1 MTVTLPPDY
10 KPSEKET
17 FLNDLQL
24 EYFRQKLLQWRMEL
38 LEEVNETRTNLKET
52 SLVEPDLGVRA
63 SVEADRSL
71 ELRTRDRARK
81 LISKIDEALARI
93 EGGSYGYC
101 EETNEA
107 IGIKRLEAR
116 PIATLS
122 LEAQERHER
131 IEKTYLAE

>member
-10 KPSEKET
+10 EPSEKET

-93 EGGSYGYC
+93 EDGSYGYC
-101 EETNEA
+101 EETNEP

-122 LEAQERHER
+122 LEEQERHER
-131 IEKTYLAE
+131 MEKTYLAE